1 MKNERKEK
9 EADGAKE
16 LSRRSFLKALAVSGG
31 AIAVGSWLAACGV
44 GAQAPASTGGSGASG
59 GLIVD
64 LTKPENQSLS
74 TVGGTLALDSNSVD
88 TVGLFLYRASDTSV
102 LAFSRKC
109 THLGCQVNAY
119 QQGVA
124 QCPCHGSEYDL
135 SGKPIKGPARQPLKQ
150 YTATLS
156 GTQVTVSA

>member
-1 MKNERKEK
+1 MENQSASIIPERVDEI
-9 EADGAKE
+9 
-16 LSRRSFLKALAVSGG
+16 SRRAFLKALALSGG
-31 AIAVGSWLAACGV
+31 SMVIGSWLAACGV
-44 GAQAPASTGGSGASG
+44 SAQAPVSTGGSGASG

-64 LTKPENQSLS
+64 LTKPENQTLS

-88 TVGLFLYRASDTSV
+88 SAGLFLYRASDTSV

-109 THLGCQVNAY
+109 THLGCQVNAF

-135 SGKPIKGPARQPLKQ
+135 SGKPIKGPARQALKQ

-156 GTQVTVSA
+156 GTQVTVSG